1 MSAGERELKNS
12 VSSSTWLTII
22 VGDSPADSNKRRR
35 LVDCDAKTIV
45 VMVIKP
51 SGCVCEVTPSTHPTL
66 SVQISQR
73 YIYDR
78 PVSKAFPI
86 VGVIG
91 AGQLARMSIAPAT
104 ALGVDLLLLA
114 ANSQDS
120 GAQVTNHVVGDYKD
134 LETVRAFARRCDVVT
149 FEHELI
155 PLSII
160 KALEAD
166 GVVVRPSSSSFIYS
180 QDKAAMRE
188 RLSTF
193 PSPGWQ
199 IVISADQV
207 KEFPVIAKAISGG
220 YDGRGVW
227 KISDKQELSSLLQKT
242 GKLLIEDLVDF
253 DYEIAVMVARS
264 PHGQA
269 ATWAPTQTVQKNGIC
284 TMTIS
289 PAPNISHDVSEKA
302 QKLAL
307 DIAETVGVVGAMAVE
322 MFVKGE
328 DLLINE
334 LAMRPHNSGHW
345 TIEGSHTSQFEQHL
359 RAVLDLPL
367 GDPSMTAPLAVMG
380 NVLGGDKPD
389 MYRPYLHL
397 MARTPALKFHHYKKE
412 VRPGRKIGHVTLVGE
427 NLIEL
432 TREVQHALDY
442 MSGEVDE

>member
-1 MSAGERELKNS
+1 MSKGF
-12 VSSSTWLTII
+12 
-22 VGDSPADSNKRRR
+22 
-35 LVDCDAKTIV
+35 
-45 VMVIKP
+45 
-51 SGCVCEVTPSTHPTL
+51 PT
-66 SVQISQR
+66 
-73 YIYDR
+73 
-78 PVSKAFPI
+78 

-120 GAQVTNHVVGDYKD
+120 GAQITNHIVGDYKD
-134 LETVRAFARRCDVVT
+134 LETVRAFARKCDVVT

-155 PLSII
+155 PLSIV

-166 GVVVRPSSSSFIYS
+166 GVVVRPSSSAFVYS

-188 RLSTF
+188 KLSSF
-193 PSPGWQ
+193 PSPLWQ
-199 IVISADQV
+199 VITSSNQV
-207 KEFPVIAKAISGG
+207 HEFPVIAKSISGG

-227 KISDKQELSSLLQKT
+227 KVSDAQELTLLLQQNS
-242 GKLLIEDLVDF
+242 KLLIEELIDF

-269 ATWAPTQTVQKNGIC
+269 TSWAPTQTIQEDGIC

-289 PAPNISHDVSEKA
+289 PAPHLSVALSEKA

-307 DIAETVGVVGAMAVE
+307 EVAAVVGVVGVMAVE
-322 MFVKGE
+322 FFVKGE
-328 DLLINE
+328 ELFINE

-345 TIEGSHTSQFEQHL
+345 TIDGSLTCQFEQHL

-412 VRPGRKIGHVTLVGE
+412 VRPGRKIGHVTMVGE
-427 NLIEL
+427 NLVEL
-432 TREVQHALDY
+432 TQEVQHALDY